1 MRVVILFGSEMGTA
15 ETVADSVAD
24 ALSAYDVSVYDLSD
38 FAVDDLDAHDFH
50 VIVCSTYGDGDL
62 PTGAESFFEEL
73 AVAAPDLTGLRF
85 AVFGLGD
92 SIYGDTFNRGGEIA
106 AERLVECGATQV
118 GVHARHDAST
128 EIRARDMARDWA
140 ATLPIRALAPA

>member
-1 MRVVILFGSEMGTA
+1 MGTA

-24 ALSAYDVSVYDLSD
+24 ALSAYDVSVYDMSD

-50 VIVCSTYGDGDL
+50 VVVCSTYGDGDL
-62 PTGAESFFEEL
+62 PTGAESFFDEL
-73 AVAAPDLTGLRF
+73 AAASPDLTGLRF

-118 GVHARHDAST
+118 GMHARHDAST